1 MSDPKDQMCYV
12 GFAACGCAVAATV
25 DVPNDAKDNAKFV
38 AGLIR
43 DGLTVE
49 RRSVEWCRE
58 NLLRCTHKQAAP
70 SPQGTLAI

>member
-1 MSDPKDQMCYV
+1 MSDPKGQMCYV
-12 GFAACGCAVAATV
+12 GFTDCGCAVAATV
-25 DVPNDAKDNAKFV
+25 DIPNHAKENAKFV

-58 NLLRCTHKQAAP
+58 HLLRCTHKQAAP
-70 SPQGTLAI
+70 EPQGTLAI

>member
-25 DVPNDAKDNAKFV
+25 DIPNHAKENARFV
-38 AGLIR
+38 ADLIR

-49 RRSVEWCRE
+49 RRTVEWCRE
-58 NLLRCTHKQAAP
+58 NLLRCTHKKAP
-70 SPQGTLAI
+70 AVAQGTLVL